1 MNRKRDA
8 FCWFLV
14 LILLISLTGCGL
26 REKLPGATS
35 DQAAEATEKQN
46 QTEEKKTIEKKTS
59 VEENSS
65 AVENSS
71 EEKISAEE
79 KNTLEEENTISP
91 IDSEE
96 ALGAEEKPKALIVDN
111 ETGSSKRMRKYLTKA
126 GFDVTMVDSMD
137 FEVEDYDTLVI
148 PGGHNITPS
157 IYGAERDEHTYG
169 TDEEID
175 KLQIAAVK
183 AFAEKKKP
191 ILGVCRGC
199 QLVNVAF
206 GGTIN
211 QHIPGWHKKNRRVKI
226 ERGSWLY
233 YRLGTSESVY
243 HYHHQ
248 CVEELGEGL
257 VATMWDKKDG
267 HIEGF
272 EHESLPVYGIQ
283 WHPDSMGNRG
293 IDVFRYYKE
302 DILGME
308 TVKEN
313 DKKD

>member
-1 MNRKRDA
+1 MTRKRNI
-8 FCWFLV
+8 CIWTLLMV
-14 LILLISLTGCGL
+14 LLLALTGCGL
-26 REKLPGATS
+26 PGAQKDRSSGEITEEAVSPAETTASQEGTSSQEKMNS
-35 DQAAEATEKQN
+35 DQDELSTGQ
-46 QTEEKKTIEKKTS
+46 EEKTIT
-59 VEENSS
+59 
-65 AVENSS
+65 AD
-71 EEKISAEE
+71 
-79 KNTLEEENTISP
+79 EEEI
-91 IDSEE
+91 
-96 ALGAEEKPKALIVDN
+96 AKALIVDN

-126 GFDVTMVDSMD
+126 GFDVTLVDSMD

-175 KLQIAAVK
+175 KLQIAAVQ
-183 AFAEKKKP
+183 AFAEAEKP

-272 EHESLPVYGIQ
+272 EHETLPVYGIQ

-302 DILGME
+302 DILGMK
-308 TVKEN
+308 TVKKYE
-313 DKKD
+313 KKD